1 MPNGI
6 TEGIMPVAKS
16 GWEAFSS
23 VFPVAA
29 EIAITPIAQ
38 PSFWQSLWGGITQPF
53 VSTAQQ
59 LIKETPTITGA
70 VSQGIHDILITKYLK
85 PKSEPMGPQSKVIY
99 YEKPQAGNAPPT
111 TTVVVPPTG
120 TALASML
127 PQNVSQMSPWLIVAP
142 LALIAFLLMRKK

>member
-70 VSQGIHDILITKYLK
+70 VSQGIHDILITKYLTPNVK
-85 PKSEPMGPQSKVIY
+85 PQSSGSAIY
-99 YEKPQAGNAPPT
+99 LEKPQAGNAPPT

>member
-1 MPNGI
+1 MASP
-6 TEGIMPVAKS
+6 EFMQFAQ
-16 GWEAFSS
+16 AASS
-23 VFPVAA
+23 EWLAPTGSFLGPTLAAVAA
-29 EIAITPIAQ
+29 P
-38 PSFWQSLWGGITQPF
+38 PSFLQSLWGGITQPF

-70 VSQGIHDILITKYLK
+70 VSQGIHDILIAKYLTSNVK
-85 PKSEPMGPQSKVIY
+85 PQSSGSAIY
-99 YEKPQAGNAPPT
+99 LEKPQAGNAPPT

-142 LALIAFLLMRKK
+142 LALIAFLLLRKK